1 MTMSEAAEESLI
13 SAEASA
19 VSDTGESITE
29 ESNQPAANWF
39 LADETPGSGDR
50 PEWFKE
56 KYKSVADQAKAY
68 AELEKRFGGFT
79 GAPEGDYELTLPE
92 EVEGEFDMEDPRLS
106 WFMETAKESNMSQDT
121 FNRLL
126 HGWIQHEVGQETV
139 NAEQELQALGA
150 NAQSRLK
157 NLGDWGRA
165 NLDPQQF
172 DAMRQLATTAAG
184 VQVLEAIVSKTREAK
199 MPSGNE
205 TIKVGTTEQELREM
219 VADPR
224 YQSSAAYRKEV
235 ERKYQE
241 FYGTQP
247 YQNVV

>member
-1 MTMSEAAEESLI
+1 MSEEAEESLI
-13 SAEASA
+13 SSEASE
-19 VSDTGESITE
+19 VSDTGESVTN
-29 ESNQPAANWF
+29 ESAPAEWF
-39 LADETPGSGDR
+39 MAEDLPGSGDR

-68 AELEKRFGGFT
+68 SELEKRFGGFT

-92 EVEGEFDMEDPRLS
+92 EVQGEFDMEDPRLS
-106 WFMETAKESNMSQDT
+106 WFMETAKASNMSQET
-121 FNRLL
+121 FTQLL
-126 HGWIQHEVGQETV
+126 HGWIEHEVGGVAANT
-139 NAEQELQALGA
+139 EQEIAALGP

-165 NLDPQQF
+165 NLDQAQF

-184 VQVLEAIVSKTREAK
+184 VQVLEAIVAKTREAK
-199 MPSGNE
+199 IPTGNE
-205 TIKVGTTEQELREM
+205 TVKTGVTEQELREL

-224 YQSSAAYRKEV
+224 YASSPAFRKDV
-235 ERKYQE
+235 ERKFEE
-241 FYGTQP
+241 FYGKQP